1 MKQIKMMMLL
11 IALGIQNT
19 CWAQT
24 KVQIGDLYYNISGVT
39 ASVTYNRSY
48 YTENDYT
55 IVYRSNYRKSE
66 YNIPSSINYNGYDY
80 PVTSIEEGAFA
91 DQVKYK
97 SDNTISYY
105 NNLASPIKH
114 ITIPNS
120 ITHIGAYAFYNRYL
134 DECNLPNVE
143 TIDEFA
149 FACLS
154 NFNTIIAPKLKQIG
168 NYAFDDNRQLT
179 ELDCPSLE
187 KVGNYAFKGCS
198 GITTISMPQLKQIG
212 ENSFVSCANLS
223 NVSFPKL
230 EVIGKEAF
238 KGCNKLALVILPETM
253 TTMGEDVF
261 KNCSL
266 LRELFYLSHTPPTN
280 WVATTMTYVPDKQT
294 YTSPQLSINNAQI
307 IEIITFDSNSFYYTG
322 TTPST
327 TWENNVIGYNSSLS
341 LNTISINVGQ
351 HEEWIPVTLSK
362 DEASFTVEVVYRY
375 TIKPIELTAKVGNVN
390 REYGEENPQFKVSY
404 SGFVNAETE
413 SVITLTPTVNTTAT
427 KTSDVGEYPIIA
439 SGGSAKN
446 YTFVYEPGILTV
458 TKASLTAKVNDET
471 RQYGKENP
479 TFTISYTGL
488 KNGETVPKW
497 EEALKIETAATKTS
511 DVGTY
516 DVTATGIP
524 TNYSLSVIG
533 KGKLSITQAP
543 LNIKADNATRKYYE
557 EEPSFMFS
565 CTGFL
570 NDDNVDV
577 LTKAPS
583 FSTDATKT
591 SNVGKYKIT
600 PNGAEAK
607 NYTISYEQGELT
619 ITKRQLK
626 ATSHCSRLYGEENPL
641 LPIEYDGFVNN
652 ETEAVLS
659 VKPVGVTAATK
670 TSSVGE
676 YPITVSGGEA
686 TNYAFVYEQGVLTVT
701 KASLSARV
709 KDATKVYGTQN
720 PSFSIEYYGLK
731 NGETVPAWTTAPT
744 FQTEATKASGVGQ
757 YAIKAI
763 NGVPV
768 NYELEIADGTLSI
781 TPAPL
786 TIKANDAT
794 RLYYNDDP
802 AFSYKCNGFVNGDN
816 ESVLISTPTL
826 STTATRESNVGT
838 YEIKVGETSCP
849 NYSIS
854 YVNGILTITPRT
866 LIASVGNYE
875 RTYNEENPV
884 FEVKYDGFVG
894 NEDEN
899 VLNSKAI
906 ANTTA
911 TQISDV
917 GTYQITV
924 SGGSA
929 NNYTFSYV
937 SGILT
942 INKAEQIIVWEQD
955 LGQLKVGD
963 QIELTATASSGL
975 TVTYS
980 SENPSIAEVYA
991 VGNKYYLDCKSEG
1004 NLWLVAVQNGNQ
1016 NYYSSPR
1023 IRRNM
1028 VITDVSRINTNVS
1041 TITRFEKTTSGIRV
1055 IDANI
1060 GEIVYVYTTGG
1071 QLIHSV
1077 KVDDHIIDIPLT
1089 KHDVYIVKVGGKTVK
1104 LGY

>member
-1 MKQIKMMMLL
+1 MKRNLFFLVLSIISINVNAVKDTWDDFWFEFQGTNATVLYLRNATKNDYSIPQYAWYESNGNYKSYIVNK
-11 IALGIQNT
+11 IADNAFSGKTIMTSMILPSTMEI
-19 CWAQT
+19 
-24 KVQIGDLYYNISGVT
+24 IGSYAFSRTNIST
-39 ASVTYNRSY
+39 MTIP
-48 YTENDYT
+48 EN
-55 IVYRSNYRKSE
+55 
-66 YNIPSSINYNGYDY
+66 
-80 PVTSIEEGAFA
+80 VTSLG
-91 DQVKYK
+91 
-97 SDNTISYY
+97 SSNTFSGCDLLTSLIY
-105 NNLASPIKH
+105 
-114 ITIPNS
+114 IPLQ
-120 ITHIGAYAFYNRYL
+120 A
-134 DECNLPNVE
+134 PN
-143 TIDEFA
+143 
-149 FACLS
+149 
-154 NFNTIIAPKLKQIG
+154 
-168 NYAFDDNRQLT
+168 
-179 ELDCPSLE
+179 
-187 KVGNYAFKGCS
+187 
-198 GITTISMPQLKQIG
+198 
-212 ENSFVSCANLS
+212 
-223 NVSFPKL
+223 
-230 EVIGKEAF
+230 
-238 KGCNKLALVILPETM
+238 
-253 TTMGEDVF
+253 
-261 KNCSL
+261 
-266 LRELFYLSHTPPTN
+266 N
-280 WVATTMTYVPDKQT
+280 WVATTATYVPDKQS
-294 YTSPQLSINNAQI
+294 YSSPKFSINNAQI
-307 IEIITFDSNSFYYTG
+307 IEMITFNEDTFIYTG
-322 TTPST
+322 QTPTT
-327 TWENNVIGYNSSLS
+327 TWTNNVSGYTA
-341 LNTISINVGQ
+341 TIDMPQLKSEVGTY
-351 HEEWIPVTLSK
+351 EEIIPVTFK
-362 DEASFTVEVVYRY
+362 KNGGGGFKAKVVYRY
-375 TIKPIELTAKVGNVN
+375 TISPVTLTTKVMDTN
-390 REYGEENPQFKVSY
+390 RQYGDENPSFTCSY
-404 SGFVNAETE
+404 SGFVNGENEDIIITE
-413 SVITLTPTVNTTAT
+413 PKVSTIAT
-427 KTSDVGEYPIIA
+427 KTSDVGEYPITV

-446 YTFVYEPGILTV
+446 YIFGYEPGTLTI
-458 TKASLTAKVNDET
+458 TKAPLTAKVNDVT
-471 RQYGKENP
+471 RQYGQDNP
-479 TFTISYTGL
+479 AFTINYTGL

-497 EEALKIETAATKTS
+497 EEALKIETTATKTS
-511 DVGTY
+511 DVGNY
-516 DVTATGIP
+516 DITATGIP
-524 TNYSLSVIG
+524 TNYSLTTT
-533 KGKLSITQAP
+533 KGLLSITQAP
-543 LNIKADNATRKYYE
+543 LTIKADNTTRKYFE
-557 EEPSFMFS
+557 TEPSFTYS
-565 CTGFL
+565 CSGFL
-570 NDDNVDV
+570 NGDNVDV

-583 FSTDATKT
+583 FNTDATKT

-600 PNGAEAK
+600 PSGAEAK
-607 NYTISYEQGELT
+607 NYTMSYEQGELT
-619 ITKRQLK
+619 ITKRQLT
-626 ATSHCSRLYGEENPL
+626 ATSHCSRFYGEDNPSL
-641 LPIEYDGFVNN
+641 SIEYDGFVNG
-652 ETEAVLS
+652 ETEEVLS
-659 VKPVGVTAATK
+659 EKPMGTTTATK

-686 TNYAFVYEQGVLTVT
+686 TNYDFVYERGILTVT
-701 KASLSARV
+701 KASLSAKV

-720 PSFSIEYYGLK
+720 PTFSIEYYGLK

>member
-1 MKQIKMMMLL
+1 M
-11 IALGIQNT
+11 
-19 CWAQT
+19 
-24 KVQIGDLYYNISGVT
+24 
-39 ASVTYNRSY
+39 
-48 YTENDYT
+48 
-55 IVYRSNYRKSE
+55 
-66 YNIPSSINYNGYDY
+66 
-80 PVTSIEEGAFA
+80 
-91 DQVKYK
+91 
-97 SDNTISYY
+97 
-105 NNLASPIKH
+105 
-114 ITIPNS
+114 
-120 ITHIGAYAFYNRYL
+120 
-134 DECNLPNVE
+134 
-143 TIDEFA
+143 
-149 FACLS
+149 
-154 NFNTIIAPKLKQIG
+154 
-168 NYAFDDNRQLT
+168 
-179 ELDCPSLE
+179 
-187 KVGNYAFKGCS
+187 
-198 GITTISMPQLKQIG
+198 
-212 ENSFVSCANLS
+212 
-223 NVSFPKL
+223 
-230 EVIGKEAF
+230 
-238 KGCNKLALVILPETM
+238 
-253 TTMGEDVF
+253 
-261 KNCSL
+261 
-266 LRELFYLSHTPPTN
+266 
-280 WVATTMTYVPDKQT
+280 
-294 YTSPQLSINNAQI
+294 
-307 IEIITFDSNSFYYTG
+307 
-322 TTPST
+322 
-327 TWENNVIGYNSSLS
+327 
-341 LNTISINVGQ
+341 
-351 HEEWIPVTLSK
+351 
-362 DEASFTVEVVYRY
+362 
-375 TIKPIELTAKVGNVN
+375 
-390 REYGEENPQFKVSY
+390 
-404 SGFVNAETE
+404 
-413 SVITLTPTVNTTAT
+413 
-427 KTSDVGEYPIIA
+427 
-439 SGGSAKN
+439 
-446 YTFVYEPGILTV
+446 
-458 TKASLTAKVNDET
+458 
-471 RQYGKENP
+471 
-479 TFTISYTGL
+479 
-488 KNGETVPKW
+488 
-497 EEALKIETAATKTS
+497 
-511 DVGTY
+511 
-516 DVTATGIP
+516 
-524 TNYSLSVIG
+524 
-533 KGKLSITQAP
+533 
-543 LNIKADNATRKYYE
+543 
-557 EEPSFMFS
+557 
-565 CTGFL
+565 
-570 NDDNVDV
+570 
-577 LTKAPS
+577 
-583 FSTDATKT
+583 
-591 SNVGKYKIT
+591 
-600 PNGAEAK
+600 
-607 NYTISYEQGELT
+607 
-619 ITKRQLK
+619 
-626 ATSHCSRLYGEENPL
+626 
-641 LPIEYDGFVNN
+641 
-652 ETEAVLS
+652 
-659 VKPVGVTAATK
+659 KPVGVTAATK

-899 VLNSKAI
+899 VLNSKAL

-1060 GEIVYVYTTGG
+1060 GEMVYVYTTGG

-1077 KVDDHIIDIPLT
+1077 KATDHIIDIPLA
-1089 KHDVYIVKVGGKTVK
+1089 KDGVYIVKVGGKTVK
-1104 LGY
+1104 LGF